1 MWVRLQKRTCG
12 KAVHESGVP
21 GTLDGDRP
29 GKKSSP
35 FFPTRQAMEN
45 LLRELEKQLATM
57 TAEQRAATTSA
68 LAGIISAS
76 RGMKDLHLSR
86 ATVWQAIQMM
96 GVGFAQGKTMASHL
110 VEARRLAPKIGKHVE
125 ALVHAVS

>member
-1 MWVRLQKRTCG
+1 
-12 KAVHESGVP
+12 
-21 GTLDGDRP
+21 
-29 GKKSSP
+29 
-35 FFPTRQAMEN
+35 MET

-57 TAEQRAATTSA
+57 TAEQRAATTAA

-86 ATVWQAIQMM
+86 GTVMRAMQVM
-96 GVGFAQGKTMASHL
+96 GVGMAQGKTLASHL
-110 VEARRLAPKIGKHVE
+110 TDARRLAPAIGKHVE